1 MSGADLFDLYR
12 RLLTLVVTVYLV
24 FRLSNAYI
32 NLQTSAAKAGRTQ
45 GLLWRYL
52 AVQLLRTRLRRFVPE
67 LLQILILAGLLG
79 YLLWRHF

>member
-12 RLLTLVVTVYLV
+12 RLLGLVVTVYLV
-24 FRLSNAYI
+24 FRLSHAYV
-32 NLQTSAAKAGRTQ
+32 NLQASAAQASRTQ

-52 AVQLLRTRLRRFVPE
+52 AVQLLRTRLRRFIPE

-79 YLLWRHF
+79 YLLWHHV